1 MQSITPEEAELLVSF
16 IGNLSLPDL
25 QFYMSGDITS
35 ALELKTTLRKLEV
48 HLLATGAGRLSVK
61 AVINRAVSQKVA
73 VKNVIENQKGQ
84 TYEQKR
90 FDFDQN

>member
-35 ALELKTTLRKLEV
+35 ALELKTALRKLEV
-48 HLLATGAGRLSVK
+48 HLLARGAGRLSVK

-73 VKNVIENQKGQ
+73 IKKVIEQA
-84 TYEQKR
+84 KR
-90 FDFDQN
+90 EAIKQ

>member
-1 MQSITPEEAELLVSF
+1 MPNKLF

-35 ALELKTTLRKLEV
+35 ALELKTALRKLEV
-48 HLLATGAGRLSVK
+48 HLLARGAGRLSVK

-73 VKNVIENQKGQ
+73 IKKVIEQA
-84 TYEQKR
+84 KR
-90 FDFDQN
+90 EAIKQ

>member
-35 ALELKTTLRKLEV
+35 ALELKTALRKLEV
-48 HLLATGAGRLSVK
+48 HLLARGAGRLSVK